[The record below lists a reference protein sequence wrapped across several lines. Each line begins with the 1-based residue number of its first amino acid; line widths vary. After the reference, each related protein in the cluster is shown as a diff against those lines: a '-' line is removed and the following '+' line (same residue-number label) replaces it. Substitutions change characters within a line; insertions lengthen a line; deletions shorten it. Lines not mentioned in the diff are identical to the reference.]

1 MLHPIDKYCIN
12 DVTPLARRNIT
23 VAASAIIL
31 FSEEK
36 DVKKYTKNEVVTYII
51 MFIQLVPTQVILLAN
66 IALQSK
72 VIIGV
77 TPHAM
82 HTIIVAANAI
92 LLFSKEKDV

>member
-51 MFIQLVPTQVILLAN
+51 MLIVIIYNWCQRRSFYWQILLY
-66 IALQSK
+66 K
-72 VIIGV
+72 VK
-77 TPHAM
+77 
-82 HTIIVAANAI
+82 
-92 LLFSKEKDV
+92 L